1 MPFSVL
7 TKNLNWEMV
16 TKNLLLKDRMG
27 LRMKNFNFVGVNWE
41 IQFLRGVHEK
51 PIYRGD
57 LPKKGAW
64 AVSWFNGVG
73 GSQKKGGGIFDSGE
87 GLISQW

>member
-1 MPFSVL
+1 
-7 TKNLNWEMV
+7 MV

-57 LPKKGAW
+57 LPK
-64 AVSWFNGVG
+64 NGG
-73 GSQKKGGGIFDSGE
+73 LGSF
-87 GLISQW
+87 LI

>member
-27 LRMKNFNFVGVNWE
+27 LRMKNFNFVGVN
-41 IQFLRGVHEK
+41 
-51 PIYRGD
+51 
-57 LPKKGAW
+57 
-64 AVSWFNGVG
+64 
-73 GSQKKGGGIFDSGE
+73 
-87 GLISQW
+87 